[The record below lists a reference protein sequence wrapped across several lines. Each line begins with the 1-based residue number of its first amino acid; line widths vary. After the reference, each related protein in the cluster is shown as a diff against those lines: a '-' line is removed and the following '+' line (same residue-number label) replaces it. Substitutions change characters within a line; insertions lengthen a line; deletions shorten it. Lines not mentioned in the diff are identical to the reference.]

1 MEKYNMILKEL
12 REVKGFKKGISI
24 DYDSFINSI
33 LITFYSMRAFR
44 KLNNSNK
51 KKKKNFKD
59 ICSKYNVNYK
69 FQSYGAIELYF

>member
-1 MEKYNMILKEL
+1 MILKEL

-24 DYDSFINSI
+24 DYDSFLDSI
-33 LITFYSMRAFR
+33 LITFYNMRAFK
-44 KLNNSNK
+44 KLNNSNSK
-51 KKKKNFKD
+51 VWKNFKD

>member
-12 REVKGFKKGISI
+12 KEVKGFKKGISI
-24 DYDSFINSI
+24 DYDSFLDSI

-44 KLNNSNK
+44 KLNNSNSK
-51 KKKKNFKD
+51 VWKNFKN